1 MRTVKQK
8 LHHHLLQIDSQHTD
22 SDFTSSLKKQ
32 SSKKTKI
39 YHTYLR
45 LFSLALLKK
54 KTISL
59 KSRSLHNMEYYK
71 MQIMLQLPDQ
81 RIVERKPQQ
90 VCCLYMS
97 SQ

>member
-1 MRTVKQK
+1 MRTIKQK

-22 SDFTSSLKKQ
+22 SDFTSSLKKEF
-32 SSKKTKI
+32 KDNNM

-45 LFSLALLKK
+45 LFSQALLKK

-59 KSRSLHNMEYYK
+59 KSRSLHNMEYYR

-90 VCCLYMS
+90 VRCLYMS